1 MCDME
6 DNIVCHSLRSY
17 HNMSPPDLWKWK
29 WSNGVRKSE
38 MSIIWFISFQNKF
51 NGKLHRFSLIFCGNL
66 PKWTNGY
73 HIYSSVPQISILFLH
88 YKHSAFLCISL
99 HFITFYV
106 LGKFDRAYLHYMD
119 IIFCFGFDLFRTY
132 LTLFYVKV

>member
-1 MCDME
+1 MVLSLLKTIKILPKAAKTIE
-6 DNIVCHSLRSY
+6 ITIKFVVLVANIKSDERL
-17 HNMSPPDLWKWK
+17 HNHT
-29 WSNGVRKSE
+29 GR
-38 MSIIWFISFQNKF
+38 IICLSQ
-51 NGKLHRFSLIFCGNL
+51 
-66 PKWTNGY
+66 KWTNGY
-73 HIYSSVPQISILFLH
+73 IYSSVPQISILFLH

-132 LTLFYVKV
+132 LTLFLRKSLDSSLTYIYSAQI